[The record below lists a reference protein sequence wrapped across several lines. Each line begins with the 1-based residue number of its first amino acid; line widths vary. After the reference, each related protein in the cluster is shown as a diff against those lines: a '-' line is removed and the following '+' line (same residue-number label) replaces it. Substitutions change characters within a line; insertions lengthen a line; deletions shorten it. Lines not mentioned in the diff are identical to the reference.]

1 MYCRYLL
8 SASGIFERKFL
19 MTLLYS
25 LVQML
30 FWAAYAIVYGYVSVY
45 LLGSGFSS
53 TLEGTIVALSA
64 VFAALLQPYLA
75 EKTDRAGGKAVKK
88 VLFLLFLLFLLVLVL
103 LFVMKPA
110 AGFGHVMTGI
120 LYCAAILLLQAATPF
135 VYSLGT
141 VSARSGG
148 NLNYGL
154 ARGLG
159 SAGYSLA
166 SFLAGRAIN
175 KTGIKF
181 IPGVSIILLVLL
193 LIAVLVFPFPDAAR
207 VTETESSGKETGKKK
222 ESFFKKYPQF
232 ALVILGTVC
241 LYITHMMVNTFGFQI
256 VTSKGGGNAELG
268 VGTALAALTEIPVNI
283 VFGHF
288 QKKVVP
294 RFWFIASGIFYVV
307 RAAGYL
313 FLPSVGGY
321 YAMQFLQLSS
331 WAVIGIVSIF
341 YVSSVMVPEDEVKGQ
356 AFFTMALSVATVVS
370 SLIGGPLIDSFGISA
385 MLSVALASAIAGT
398 LIIAAAFLKRRKV

>member
-1 MYCRYLL
+1 MLMYSRYLL
-8 SASGIFERKFL
+8 SASGFFERIF

-88 VLFLLFLLFLLVLVL
+88 VLFLLSLLFLLVVIL
-103 LFVMKPA
+103 LFVMKPEV
-110 AGFGHVMTGI
+110 GFGHVMTGV

-141 VSARSGG
+141 VSARSGLS
-148 NLNYGL
+148 LNYGL

-159 SAGYSLA
+159 SAGYSIA

-175 KTGIKF
+175 KVGIKF
-181 IPGVSIILLVLL
+181 IPGGSIILLILL
-193 LIAVLVFPFPDAAR
+193 LVVVLVFPFPDAAR
-207 VTETESSGKETGKKK
+207 VTESEEERAAEKK

-241 LYITHMMVNTFGFQI
+241 LYTTHMMVNTFGFQI

-283 VFGHF
+283 IFGHF
-288 QKKVVP
+288 QKKVKPKV
-294 RFWFIASGIFYVV
+294 WFIVSGLFYVV

-331 WAVIGIVSIF
+331 WVVIGIVSIF
-341 YVSSVMVPEDEVKGQ
+341 YVSSVMAPEDEVKGQ

-385 MLSVALASAIAGT
+385 MLTVSLASAIAGT